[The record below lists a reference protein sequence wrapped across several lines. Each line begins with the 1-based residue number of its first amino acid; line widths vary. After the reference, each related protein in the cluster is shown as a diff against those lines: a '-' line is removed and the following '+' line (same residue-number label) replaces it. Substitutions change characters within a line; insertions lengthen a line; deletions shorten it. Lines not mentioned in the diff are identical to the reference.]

1 MTDLRDRQD
10 PTLLADIA
18 AASNSGEAYELSQN
32 IGVNP
37 SRAPTIGDVIAAR
50 MGRRGM
56 LRGMLGV
63 TAMSMAAGGLTQAL
77 MSSTAIAATAADS
90 QFKFKEVPHGVDE
103 KHHLAEGYDAQVL
116 LRWGDPVT
124 AGAPDFDPMTQ
135 TAAKQAMQFGYNCDY
150 VGFTPL
156 PYGSKNGAHGL
167 LCVNHEYTIPQL
179 MFPGVPAPASGRTD
193 LSKITAEMANI
204 EMAAH
209 GGSVVEVRRGAAGK
223 WSYVRDS
230 RFNRRITMMTE
241 MKITGAAAGDARL
254 RTKADPTGA
263 KVLGMVN
270 NCAGGMT
277 PWGTWLSGEENFHG
291 YFQGKLPEGHAETVN
306 HKRYGVP
313 DGWYNW
319 GQYHDRM
326 DVAKEPNEPNRF
338 GWIVE
343 IDPYDPT
350 STPVKRTALGRFK
363 HEGAESI
370 INQDGRLVVYL
381 GDDER
386 YEYVY
391 KFVSTNRVDLNNR
404 EANRDLLDNG
414 TLFVAKYSENGDVL
428 WMPIV
433 WGTGPLTPANGF
445 NNQADVLIEA
455 RRAADLLGATPM
467 DRPEDV
473 EPNPKTNKVYVT
485 LTNNERRKADD
496 ANEARR
502 PNKMNPRATN
512 LWGQIIEMIPP
523 GGDHAALTFKWEML
537 IICGNP
543 ADGAVKGVYHSATSK
558 DGWFACPDNMAID
571 HAGRTWFGTDQGT
584 GWARASGSADGIWA
598 VETEGPLRGY
608 SRQFWRNP
616 VGAEICG
623 MSFLPDDRTLTIAV
637 QHPAADG
644 ARQYKGFERESTF
657 ADPATRW
664 PDFKADMPPRPSV
677 VFVTKTDGGVI
688 GS

>member
-1 MTDLRDRQD
+1 MTDIRDQQD
-10 PTLLADIA
+10 PSLQADIA

-37 SRAPTIGDVIAAR
+37 SRNPTIGDVIAAR

-63 TAMSMAAGGLTQAL
+63 TAMSMATGGLTQAL
-77 MSSTAIAATAADS
+77 MSSTAVAATAADS

-103 KHHLAEGYDAQVL
+103 KHHLAEGYDAQIM

-124 AGAPDFDPMTQ
+124 AGAPEFDPLNQ

-156 PYGSKNGAHGL
+156 PYGSKNGAQGL

-179 MFPGVPAPASGRTD
+179 MFKDVPAPASGRTD

-209 GGSVVEVRRGAAGK
+209 GGSIVEVRRDAAGK
-223 WSYVRDS
+223 WSYVKDS
-230 RFNRRITMMTE
+230 RFNRRVTMMTP
-241 MKITGAAAGDARL
+241 MKISGAAAGDARL

-263 KVLGMVN
+263 AVLGMVN

-277 PWGTWLSGEENFHG
+277 PWGTWLSAEENFHG
-291 YFQGKLPEGHAETVN
+291 YFQGKLPDGHAETVN

-326 DVAKEPNEPNRF
+326 DVSKEPNEPNRF

-363 HEGAESI
+363 HEAAESI
-370 INQDGRLVVYL
+370 INKDGRLVVYM

-391 KFVSTNRVDLNNR
+391 KFISTNRVDLNNR

-414 TLFVAKYSENGDVL
+414 TLFVAKYSEDGNVQ

-433 WGTGPLTPANGF
+433 WGTGPLTSANGF
-445 NNQADVLIEA
+445 NSQADVLIES

-467 DRPEDV
+467 DRPEDI
-473 EPNPKTNKVYVT
+473 EPNQKTNKVYVT

-496 ANEARR
+496 ANEGRR
-502 PNKMNPRATN
+502 LNKMNPRATN

-523 GGDHAALTFKWEML
+523 DGDHAALTAKWEML
-537 IICGNP
+537 ILAGNP

-584 GWARASGSADGIWA
+584 GWARASGTADGIWA
-598 VETEGPLRGY
+598 VETEGALRGY

-623 MSFLPDDRTLTIAV
+623 MSFLPDDRTMTIAV
-637 QHPAADG
+637 QHPASDG

-664 PDFKADMPPRPSV
+664 PDFNPNMPPRPSV
-677 VFVTKTDGGVI
+677 VFVTKKDGGVI